1 MDNEHLSTY
10 FTSEHM
16 SELEDF
22 LSEATQ
28 PVVVHAMA
36 ATVPVFGEGVNGEV
50 APVLENMD
58 FCRNLCSW
66 MDEECTAASDAS
78 TTLDEPF
85 SVNVE
90 KTTVQTGGSRR
101 RRIHAFFKRVWKA
114 IKKPFLCYRRRRV
127 GTQIPQGDPHTNDV
141 EIDLDP
147 EPVPRTSGLQNTVDL
162 NPGPKPVLATSG
174 CKNTVDLNP
183 DPELVLGT
191 SGCKNTVDLNPDP
204 EPVLGTSGCKNT
216 VDLNPD
222 PELVL
227 GTSGCKTTVD
237 LNPDPELVLGTSGC
251 KTTVDLNPDPELVL
265 GTSGCKN
272 TVDLNPDPEPA
283 PGMFGRQFTVDPVPD
298 LEPAPRA
305 SGLQFTVNPVPD
317 PESAPRAPGRQFTV
331 DLVPDPEFAPRA
343 PGRQF
348 TVDLVPDPE
357 PVPRASGC
365 QNSVDPVPNPG
376 YELRNCKSQF
386 AIDIDSDPD
395 SDPDSEPVPGP
406 SGLQDTANG
415 ESSSATGPNRVFMKS
430 LYRLGDILGTG
441 SFGVT
446 YKAIRKSDGKEVA
459 IKRIRKRHGDHY
471 ISVPGYSKPVLREVA
486 FMLMLKDPSKSI
498 YLIEMFEW
506 FDQEGFISLV
516 LEYPKPCTS
525 LRIFVKRRHTLKEPI
540 ARCLLHQLILGI
552 QHSLDHGISHNDLHA
567 ENILVNTNT
576 LELKVIDFGCA
587 SKYEDEEQRIIVLGN
602 IWSVGHLL
610 YFMVNG
616 KVPVYSRDEW
626 QPRLLFKPKISSECC
641 DLIEKCLNHNL
652 ETLEEVMQHEWMKK
666 V

>member
-36 ATVPVFGEGVNGEV
+36 ATVPVFGEGVSGEV

-66 MDEECTAASDAS
+66 LDEEWTAASDAS

-90 KTTVQTGGSRR
+90 KTTGSHLEIISFCSDFCPWLDEDWTAASDAGTVPDKMPEEMPDEISPRENTPENDTTVQTGGSRR

-114 IKKPFLCYRRRRV
+114 IKKPFLCCRRRRV
-127 GTQIPQGDPHTNDV
+127 ETLTPQGDPHTNAV
-141 EIDLDP
+141 EIGLDP

-162 NPGPKPVLATSG
+162 NPDPKPVLGTPG

-204 EPVLGTSGCKNT
+204 EPVLGTPGCKNT

-227 GTSGCKTTVD
+227 GA
-237 LNPDPELVLGTSGC
+237 P
-251 KTTVDLNPDPELVL
+251 
-265 GTSGCKN
+265 GCKN

-283 PGMFGRQFTVDPVPD
+283 PGMFGRQFTVDP
-298 LEPAPRA
+298 
-305 SGLQFTVNPVPD
+305 FPD
-317 PESAPRAPGRQFTV
+317 PES
-331 DLVPDPEFAPRA
+331 APRA

-365 QNSVDPVPNPG
+365 QNSVNPVPNPG

-386 AIDIDSDPD
+386 AIDID

-459 IKRIRKRHGDHY
+459 IKRIRKRNGDRY

-486 FMLMLKDPSKSI
+486 FMLMLKDPPKSI
-498 YLIEMFEW
+498 YLIEMYEW

-552 QHSLDHGISHNDLHA
+552 QHSLDHGISHNDLHV

-587 SKYEDEEQRIIVLGN
+587 SKCEDEEQRIIILGN

-616 KVPVYSRDEW
+616 KAPVYSRDEW

>member
-66 MDEECTAASDAS
+66 LDEEWTAASDAS

-90 KTTVQTGGSRR
+90 KTTGSHLEIISFCSDFCPWLDEDWTAASDAGTVPDKMPEEMPDEISPRENTPENDTTVQTGGSRR

-114 IKKPFLCYRRRRV
+114 IKKPFLCCRRRRV
-127 GTQIPQGDPHTNDV
+127 ETQTPQGDPHTNAV

-147 EPVPRTSGLQNTVDL
+147 EPVPRTSGLQ
-162 NPGPKPVLATSG
+162 
-174 CKNTVDLNP
+174 NTVDLNP

-204 EPVLGTSGCKNT
+204 EPVLGTPGCKNT

-227 GTSGCKTTVD
+227 GT
-237 LNPDPELVLGTSGC
+237 P
-251 KTTVDLNPDPELVL
+251 
-265 GTSGCKN
+265 GCKN
-272 TVDLNPDPEPA
+272 TVDLNPNPEPA
-283 PGMFGRQFTVDPVPD
+283 PGMFGRQFTVDP
-298 LEPAPRA
+298 
-305 SGLQFTVNPVPD
+305 FPD
-317 PESAPRAPGRQFTV
+317 PESAPRV
-331 DLVPDPEFAPRA
+331 

-365 QNSVDPVPNPG
+365 QSSVNPVPNPG

-415 ESSSATGPNRVFMKS
+415 ESLSATGPNRVFMKS

-459 IKRIRKRHGDHY
+459 IKRIRKRNGDRY

-486 FMLMLKDPSKSI
+486 FMLMLKDPPKSI
-498 YLIEMFEW
+498 YLIEMYEW

-552 QHSLDHGISHNDLHA
+552 QHSLDHGISHNDLHV

-587 SKYEDEEQRIIVLGN
+587 SKCEDEEQRIIILGN

-616 KVPVYSRDEW
+616 KAPVYSRDEW

>member
-66 MDEECTAASDAS
+66 LDEEWTAASDAS

-90 KTTVQTGGSRR
+90 KTTGSHLE
-101 RRIHAFFKRVWKA
+101 IISFCSDFCPWLDEDWTAA
-114 IKKPFLCYRRRRV
+114 SDA
-127 GTQIPQGDPHTNDV
+127 GT
-141 EIDLDP
+141 
-147 EPVPRTSGLQNTVDL
+147 
-162 NPGPKPVLATSG
+162 
-174 CKNTVDLNP
+174 
-183 DPELVLGT
+183 
-191 SGCKNTVDLNPDP
+191 
-204 EPVLGTSGCKNT
+204 
-216 VDLNPD
+216 
-222 PELVL
+222 
-227 GTSGCKTTVD
+227 
-237 LNPDPELVLGTSGC
+237 
-251 KTTVDLNPDPELVL
+251 
-265 GTSGCKN
+265 
-272 TVDLNPDPEPA
+272 
-283 PGMFGRQFTVDPVPD
+283 VPD
-298 LEPAPRA
+298 KMPEEMPDEISPREN
-305 SGLQFTVNPVPD
+305 T
-317 PESAPRAPGRQFTV
+317 PE
-331 DLVPDPEFAPRA
+331 
-343 PGRQF
+343 
-348 TVDLVPDPE
+348 
-357 PVPRASGC
+357 
-365 QNSVDPVPNPG
+365 N
-376 YELRNCKSQF
+376 
-386 AIDIDSDPD
+386 
-395 SDPDSEPVPGP
+395 
-406 SGLQDTANG
+406 DT
-415 ESSSATGPNRVFMKS
+415 TVFMKS

-459 IKRIRKRHGDHY
+459 IKRIRKRNGDRY

-486 FMLMLKDPSKSI
+486 FMLMLKDPPKSI
-498 YLIEMFEW
+498 YLIEMYEW

-552 QHSLDHGISHNDLHA
+552 QHSLDHGISHNDLHV

-587 SKYEDEEQRIIVLGN
+587 SKCEDEEQRIIILGN

-616 KVPVYSRDEW
+616 KAPVYSRDEW

>member
-36 ATVPVFGEGVNGEV
+36 ATVPVFGEGVSGEV

-66 MDEECTAASDAS
+66 LDEEWTAASDAS

-90 KTTVQTGGSRR
+90 KTTGSHLEIISFCSDFCPWLDEDWTAASDAGTVPDKMPEEMPDEISPRENTPENDTTEVQTGGSRR

-114 IKKPFLCYRRRRV
+114 IKKPFLCCRRRRV
-127 GTQIPQGDPHTNDV
+127 ETLTPQGDPHTNAV
-141 EIDLDP
+141 EIGLDP

-162 NPGPKPVLATSG
+162 NPDPKPVLGTPG

-204 EPVLGTSGCKNT
+204 EPVLGTPGCKNT

-227 GTSGCKTTVD
+227 GA
-237 LNPDPELVLGTSGC
+237 P
-251 KTTVDLNPDPELVL
+251 
-265 GTSGCKN
+265 GCKN

-283 PGMFGRQFTVDPVPD
+283 PGMFGRQFTVDP
-298 LEPAPRA
+298 
-305 SGLQFTVNPVPD
+305 FPD
-317 PESAPRAPGRQFTV
+317 PES
-331 DLVPDPEFAPRA
+331 APRA

-365 QNSVDPVPNPG
+365 QNSVNPVPNPG

-386 AIDIDSDPD
+386 AIDID

-459 IKRIRKRHGDHY
+459 IKRIRKRNGDRY

-486 FMLMLKDPSKSI
+486 FMLMLKDPPKSI
-498 YLIEMFEW
+498 YLIEMYEW

-552 QHSLDHGISHNDLHA
+552 QHSLDHGISHNDLHV

-587 SKYEDEEQRIIVLGN
+587 SKCEDEEQRIIILGN

-616 KVPVYSRDEW
+616 KAPVYSRDEW

>member
-66 MDEECTAASDAS
+66 LDEEWTAASDAS

-90 KTTVQTGGSRR
+90 KTTEVQTGGSRR

-114 IKKPFLCYRRRRV
+114 IKKPFLCCRRRRV
-127 GTQIPQGDPHTNDV
+127 ETQTPQGDPHTNAV

-147 EPVPRTSGLQNTVDL
+147 EPVPRTSGLQ
-162 NPGPKPVLATSG
+162 
-174 CKNTVDLNP
+174 NTVDLNP

-204 EPVLGTSGCKNT
+204 EPVLGTPGCKNT

-227 GTSGCKTTVD
+227 GT
-237 LNPDPELVLGTSGC
+237 P
-251 KTTVDLNPDPELVL
+251 
-265 GTSGCKN
+265 GCKN
-272 TVDLNPDPEPA
+272 TVDLNPNPEPA
-283 PGMFGRQFTVDPVPD
+283 PGMFGRQFTVDP
-298 LEPAPRA
+298 
-305 SGLQFTVNPVPD
+305 FPD
-317 PESAPRAPGRQFTV
+317 PESAPRV
-331 DLVPDPEFAPRA
+331 

-365 QNSVDPVPNPG
+365 QSSVNPVPNPG

-415 ESSSATGPNRVFMKS
+415 ESLSATGPNRVFMKS

-459 IKRIRKRHGDHY
+459 IKRIRKRNGDRY

-486 FMLMLKDPSKSI
+486 FMLMLKDPPKSI
-498 YLIEMFEW
+498 YLIEMYEW

-552 QHSLDHGISHNDLHA
+552 QHSLDHGISHNDLHV

-587 SKYEDEEQRIIVLGN
+587 SKCEDEEQRIIILGN

-616 KVPVYSRDEW
+616 KAPVYSRDEW

>member
-66 MDEECTAASDAS
+66 LDEEWTAASDAS

-90 KTTVQTGGSRR
+90 KTTGSHLEIISFCSDFCPWLDEDWTAASDAGTVPDKMPEEMPDEISPRENTPENDTTEVQTGGSRR

-114 IKKPFLCYRRRRV
+114 IKKPFLCCRRRRV
-127 GTQIPQGDPHTNDV
+127 ETQTPQGDPHTNAV

-147 EPVPRTSGLQNTVDL
+147 EPVPRTSGLQ
-162 NPGPKPVLATSG
+162 
-174 CKNTVDLNP
+174 NTVDLNP

-204 EPVLGTSGCKNT
+204 EPVLGTPGCKNT

-227 GTSGCKTTVD
+227 GT
-237 LNPDPELVLGTSGC
+237 P
-251 KTTVDLNPDPELVL
+251 
-265 GTSGCKN
+265 GCKN
-272 TVDLNPDPEPA
+272 TVDLNPNPEPA
-283 PGMFGRQFTVDPVPD
+283 PGMFGRQFTVDP
-298 LEPAPRA
+298 
-305 SGLQFTVNPVPD
+305 FPD
-317 PESAPRAPGRQFTV
+317 PESAPRV
-331 DLVPDPEFAPRA
+331 

-365 QNSVDPVPNPG
+365 QSSVNPVPNPG

-415 ESSSATGPNRVFMKS
+415 ESLSATGPNRVFMKS

-459 IKRIRKRHGDHY
+459 IKRIRKRNGDRY

-486 FMLMLKDPSKSI
+486 FMLMLKDPPKSI
-498 YLIEMFEW
+498 YLIEMYEW

-552 QHSLDHGISHNDLHA
+552 QHSLDHGISHNDLHV

-587 SKYEDEEQRIIVLGN
+587 SKCEDEEQRIIILGN

-616 KVPVYSRDEW
+616 KAPVYSRDEW

>member
-28 PVVVHAMA
+28 PVIVHAMA

-66 MDEECTAASDAS
+66 LDEECTAASDAS

-90 KTTVQTGGSRR
+90 KTTEVQTGGSRR

-114 IKKPFLCYRRRRV
+114 IKKPFLCCRRRRV

-141 EIDLDP
+141 EIGLDP

-162 NPGPKPVLATSG
+162 NPGPKPVLGTPG

-204 EPVLGTSGCKNT
+204 EPVLGTPGCKNT

-222 PELVL
+222 PEFVL
-227 GTSGCKTTVD
+227 GT
-237 LNPDPELVLGTSGC
+237 P
-251 KTTVDLNPDPELVL
+251 
-265 GTSGCKN
+265 GCKN
-272 TVDLNPDPEPA
+272 TVDLNPDPEPVLGTPGCKNTVDLNPNPEPA
-283 PGMFGRQFTVDPVPD
+283 PGMFGRQFTVDP
-298 LEPAPRA
+298 
-305 SGLQFTVNPVPD
+305 FPD
-317 PESAPRAPGRQFTV
+317 PES
-331 DLVPDPEFAPRA
+331 APRA

-365 QNSVDPVPNPG
+365 QNSVNPVPNPG

-459 IKRIRKRHGDHY
+459 IKRIRKRNGDRY

-498 YLIEMFEW
+498 YLIEMYEW

-587 SKYEDEEQRIIVLGN
+587 SKCEDEEQRIIILGN

-616 KVPVYSRDEW
+616 KAPVYSRDEW

>member
-28 PVVVHAMA
+28 PVIVHAMA

-66 MDEECTAASDAS
+66 LDEECTAASDAS

-90 KTTVQTGGSRR
+90 KTTGSHLEIISFCSDFCPWLDEDWTAASDAGTVPDKMPEEMPDEISPRENTPENDTTEVQTGGSRR

-114 IKKPFLCYRRRRV
+114 IKKPFLCCRRRRV

-141 EIDLDP
+141 EIGLDP

-162 NPGPKPVLATSG
+162 NPGPKPVLGTPG

-204 EPVLGTSGCKNT
+204 EPVLGTPGCKNT

-222 PELVL
+222 PEFVL
-227 GTSGCKTTVD
+227 GT
-237 LNPDPELVLGTSGC
+237 P
-251 KTTVDLNPDPELVL
+251 
-265 GTSGCKN
+265 GCKN
-272 TVDLNPDPEPA
+272 TVDLNPDPEPVLGTPGCKNTVDLNPNPEPA
-283 PGMFGRQFTVDPVPD
+283 PGMFGRQFTVDP
-298 LEPAPRA
+298 
-305 SGLQFTVNPVPD
+305 FPD
-317 PESAPRAPGRQFTV
+317 PES
-331 DLVPDPEFAPRA
+331 APRA

-365 QNSVDPVPNPG
+365 QNSVNPVPNPG

-459 IKRIRKRHGDHY
+459 IKRIRKRNGDRY

-498 YLIEMFEW
+498 YLIEMYEW

-587 SKYEDEEQRIIVLGN
+587 SKCEDEEQRIIILGN

-616 KVPVYSRDEW
+616 KAPVYSRDEW